1 MRGGSDVIFH
11 IIIMSSFI
19 TVVHSYLSRDLANER
34 LSKSNQQKRYHHIQ
48 LLDSLRTKINSTHPS
63 VQPSVNIP
71 KISHPPPA
79 FKPPPPI
86 PDEPQELYEVPEIKD
101 EAEDYL
107 TFEPSQ
113 TDEPQVREDDC
124 LVDFINM
131 FRMERISC

>member
-1 MRGGSDVIFH
+1 M
-11 IIIMSSFI
+11 
-19 TVVHSYLSRDLANER
+19 SRDLANER

-63 VQPSVNIP
+63 VGP
-71 KISHPPPA
+71 KVTTPGPISHPPPT

-107 TFEPSQ
+107 SFEPSQ
-113 TDEPQVREDDC
+113 TDEPQVREDE
-124 LVDFINM
+124 M
-131 FRMERISC
+131 SC